1 MEDIN
6 DNLLYF
12 VDFGNYIF
20 LILEDVEYGI
30 FVGNV
35 IVCDKDLSFVFIY
48 LIELGI
54 NGYFFMFI
62 KILGNMFVE

>member
-6 DNLLYF
+6 DNLFYF
-12 VDFGNYIF
+12 VDFGSYIF

-35 IVCDKDLSFVFIY
+35 IVCDKDLNFIFIY
-48 LIELGI
+48 FIEVGV
-54 NGYFFMFI
+54 NGYFCMFI
-62 KILGNMFVE
+62 KILGNMFG